1 VRKREFV
8 KLYDQYAP
16 RIYRFVY
23 LKVNS
28 PQDSEDLTSEAFFK
42 FWESLANKKEKI
54 DNPRALLYKIATN
67 LVTDFYRK
75 KSRTEI
81 KVDPEKSDI
90 LSQIPDKT
98 DLAKASNLGS
108 DINQVKKA
116 ISGLKNEHQ
125 DVIVLRYLDDLSHR
139 EIAQI
144 IGKSEG
150 TVRVLVHRAL
160 KDLKTK
166 F

>member
-8 KLYDQYAP
+8 KLYDRYAP

-42 FWESLANKKEKI
+42 FWESLANKSQKI
-54 DNPRALLYKIATN
+54 DNPRALIYKIANN

-81 KVDPEKSDI
+81 KIDPEKNDI
-90 LSQIPDKT
+90 LSRIPDKT

-116 ISGLKNEHQ
+116 ISSLKNEHQ
-125 DVIVLRYLDDLSHR
+125 DVIVLRYLDDLSHK
-139 EIAQI
+139 EISQI

-150 TVRVLVHRAL
+150 AVRVLVHRAV

-166 F
+166 L